1 MNLCLNHKFSD
12 RIDVGASWIFYT
24 GGYMTVP
31 ERQTIVIKSDGSIG
45 QENYIS
51 HRNNYQLP
59 PTHRLNVGI
68 NFNRKTKHGMRTW
81 NISIYNLYN
90 AMNPNVVYTKQ
101 ENIYEI
107 FAPGEIITQHTKTT
121 IKKLT
126 ILPLIPSVTYTYRF

>member
-1 MNLCLNHKFSD
+1 
-12 RIDVGASWIFYT
+12 
-24 GGYMTVP
+24 MTVP
-31 ERQTIVIKSDGSIG
+31 ERQTIVIKPDGSIG